1 MDALTTPPYEGL
13 RGLAMSVEVWV
24 TGFEPFSNHETNI
37 SQEIVQS
44 LDGFNDSISLDSPK
58 GPYSADNRES
68 EINIKGDVLSVDRDG
83 TCVIAELLTHK
94 LSLIHI

>member
-68 EINIKGDVLSVDRDG
+68 EIK
-83 TCVIAELLTHK
+83 
-94 LSLIHI
+94 